1 MVNQYKI
8 HIGLIN
14 RGFKMANA
22 VTVFK
27 LTSKAALHK
36 NTPAIVAAGGVLP
49 GVRQQLLVS
58 IVLRRI
64 RVQCQ

>member
-1 MVNQYKI
+1 
-8 HIGLIN
+8 
-14 RGFKMANA
+14 MANA